1 VFGRRSR
8 FDPLLL
14 FRLALFFR
22 KGAFDVVHAHP
33 ERIACLAAKLA
44 GVPAV
49 LMTYHLVGPQS
60 AGIKKPGALLVL
72 FEKARAAVVD
82 FTIAVS
88 RSDAEFLVAGFGRD
102 PDVVR
107 YIANG
112 ICTREPARGDRERLA
127 RAMGVDPSAGLVVAA
142 ARLTPQ
148 KGIQYL
154 MTAMKKVLEEVPGA
168 VLVVAGEGELESELK
183 ALAARLGVADKVVF
197 AGYRED
203 VLELVSV
210 CDVFALPSLWEG
222 MPYALLEAMLLAR
235 PVVTTTVCSEVVA
248 DCETGLVVPP
258 ADDAAL
264 AAAVARLLN
273 RPDEA
278 VRMGLAGRERLR
290 TLFSADRMAA
300 ETLEVYERVLSR
312 RGGAR

>member
-1 VFGRRSR
+1 MK
-8 FDPLLL
+8 PT
-14 FRLALFFR
+14 
-22 KGAFDVVHAHP
+22 
-33 ERIACLAAKLA
+33 RI
-44 GVPAV
+44 
-49 LMTYHLVGPQS
+49 Q
-60 AGIKKPGALLVL
+60 
-72 FEKARAAVVD
+72 
-82 FTIAVS
+82 
-88 RSDAEFLVAGFGRD
+88 
-102 PDVVR
+102 
-107 YIANG
+107 
-112 ICTREPARGDRERLA
+112 REDHME
-127 RAMGVDPSAGLVVAA
+127 
-142 ARLTPQ
+142 
-148 KGIQYL
+148 IHY
-154 MTAMKKVLEEVPGA
+154 
-168 VLVVAGEGELESELK
+168 
-183 ALAARLGVADKVVF
+183 ADKVVF
-197 AGYRED
+197 VGYRED